1 MLFLVFNI
9 ELTSTAWT
17 VLNNLMTDNILKR
30 VLLFSMTTLCSFPFP
45 FIFVFFPF
53 LFILQGE
60 NYFCTLQ
67 REILCKPSKVHEQ
80 SPVCSY
86 QPTVVKRTWVLTR
99 LARTVIAPALF
110 LLLFF
115 CLIFHTFFCSLKQFN
130 PLGNKMLKIYII

>member
-45 FIFVFFPF
+45 FNFVFFPF

-60 NYFCTLQ
+60 NSIFA
-67 REILCKPSKVHEQ
+67 LCKEKFSAKQSKVHEQ

-86 QPTVVKRTWVLTR
+86 QYTVVKRTWVLTR

-110 LLLFF
+110 LRLFFCLFF
-115 CLIFHTFFCSLKQFN
+115 CLIFHTSFLLFSKA
-130 PLGNKMLKIYII
+130 I